1 MKISGSAKRH
11 QPVDYTIVCLWFYF
25 ELICGAWPR
34 YFLLCY
40 VIFFVMFKLLV
51 NRIIIHILHLLYQG
65 WRTFLSGGSNLRSQT
80 EKRKNVG
87 HGCNNINEGLE
98 RKFCRN
104 LYKEQKKDLHL
115 RNTQLPVFNA
125 TVWKNKLFFTTLF
138 SLPFFHKIFLTTNGS
153 LKCASGS
160 LSDPRISGSPS
171 LSYTYK
177 NGV

>member
-1 MKISGSAKRH
+1 MHSIHIKMTQLHLRGPYA
-11 QPVDYTIVCLWFYF
+11 P
-25 ELICGAWPR
+25 ENAWPR
-34 YFLLCY
+34 YFL
-40 VIFFVMFKLLV
+40 FKLLV

-125 TVWKNKLFFTTLF
+125 TVWKNKLFLPRYFRYRFFVKF
-138 SLPFFHKIFLTTNGS
+138 S
-153 LKCASGS
+153 
-160 LSDPRISGSPS
+160 
-171 LSYTYK
+171 
-177 NGV
+177 